1 MTDEAYVFNQ
11 TNRDRA
17 IVRRSAAHKKCGSK
31 SKKCKLGVDYM
42 SKKQI
47 EQQNGECKIW
57 KLTKWYTWEEFKLMP
72 PDIQVIYINRIMDE
86 YKVGLKN
93 ISIVVF
99 HLSENGLRNY
109 CSTKGFL
116 NKLNVMPL
124 NSGIKV
130 KRYDIERLRIDVNGN
145 EEVKEETDI
154 PDPEPVELEVPT
166 LEEKYSLV
174 KENLAFNLT
183 ETETME
189 FSTSYISNAID
200 YEALKKVE
208 DLFGGKRIRVAIT
221 IEVV

>member
-17 IVRRSAAHKKCGSK
+17 IVRRSASHRKCGSK

-47 EQQNGECKIW
+47 EQQHGECKTW
-57 KLTKWYTWEEFKLMP
+57 KLTEWYSWEDFKQMP
-72 PDIQVIYINRIMDE
+72 QDIQIEYINRIMDE

-93 ISIVVF
+93 ISIVAF
-99 HLSENGLRNY
+99 HLSENALRNY

-116 NKLNVMPL
+116 DKLNVMPF

-130 KRYDIERLRIDVNGN
+130 KRYDIERLRIDVNGDK
-145 EEVKEETDI
+145 ESDKEEEEIDI
-154 PDPEPVELEVPT
+154 PDPEPVELEVPD
-166 LEEKYSLV
+166 LSSIIV
-174 KENLAFNLT
+174 S

-221 IEVV
+221 IEAV